1 MRKTIAT
8 VSLLAATAVIGGCDH
23 ERPLAHA
30 KSGKTVTI
38 TRTWPAAAIRNLRV
52 AEVDGG
58 ILVEAA
64 DTTEISLVA
73 EAKGDLD
80 LKPEQQN
87 QGLFETTLEGDT
99 LRIGRREKK
108 NRRFGFLWNRDRV
121 RIHYTLKVPASVS
134 LDVNTVNGRIATRGM
149 EGPTEATSV
158 NGTID
163 LEVAGIHALEA
174 TTVNGR
180 VKARFTK
187 EFHGAK
193 FRTVN
198 GGVKAYL
205 PQSASFTVDLA
216 QVNGDFEAAF
226 PLSIHSHPGRRRV
239 SGEVN
244 GGDHE
249 LKITTVNGD
258 VELERLADGDDA
270 PETDSSGLRRPGRRS
285 R

>member
-8 VSLLAATAVIGGCDH
+8 ISLLAAVGAVTGCDYEH
-23 ERPLAHA
+23 SVAHA
-30 KSGKTVTI
+30 KNDKTTTI
-38 TRTWPAAAIRNLRV
+38 TRTWPAAEIKNLRV
-52 AEVDGG
+52 SEVDGG

-64 DTTEISLVA
+64 DTTEIQLVA
-73 EAKGDLD
+73 EVKGRDLE
-80 LKPEQQN
+80 LKPEKEN
-87 QGLFETTLEGDT
+87 QGLFETSLDGDT
-99 LRIGRREKK
+99 LRIGRRERK
-108 NRRFGFLWNRDRV
+108 NRKFNFFWNRDRI
-121 RIHYTLKVPASVS
+121 RIHYTLKVPANVS

-149 EGPTEATSV
+149 EGATEATSV

-163 LEVAGIHALEA
+163 VEVAGINELEA

-244 GGDHE
+244 GGQHE

-258 VELERLADGDDA
+258 VELERIQPVDQV
-270 PETDSSGLRRPGRRS
+270 R
-285 R
+285 